1 MNRIVTAT
9 ALIALM
15 AACQRAPEQAAQ
27 SNEQDAPAP
36 QPPAAPVAPTAPDA
50 PQPPVAPQPPEPG
63 TPGGLPDDRTPLE
76 EPKGPIDPKSAEAAG
91 QVVQHYGALI
101 EQKRWNEAEK
111 LWGDAAAAKKMTA
124 ALKTYSEA
132 HLQIG
137 KPSDAEGAA
146 GSIYTTVPIVLYGKR
161 DGRPANRRGDVILRR
176 VNDVPGSTE
185 AQRRWHIERVEWKAG

>member
-1 MNRIVTAT
+1 
-9 ALIALM
+9 M

-27 SNEQDAPAP
+27 SNEQNAPAP

-101 EQKRWNEAEK
+101 EQRRWTESWK
-111 LWGDAAAAKKMTA
+111 LWSEPDAARQFDRNWRDF
-124 ALKTYSEA
+124 SEV
-132 HLQIG
+132 HLEIG
-137 KPSDAEGAA
+137 DLGDTEGAA
-146 GSIYTTVPIVLYGKR
+146 GSIYTTLPVVFYGKKTNGADYR
-161 DGRPANRRGDVILRR
+161 ERAEVILRR

-185 AQRRWHIERVEWKAG
+185 AQRRWHIERIEWKRRT